1 MKRICALLL
10 ALGLLVSLSGCSLF
24 DKSNYELSAYT
35 AQTEDVIE
43 ADMGYI
49 SDYSSL
55 KRAITWLVSEHQE
68 SAELQFQNYD
78 GNISRDIS
86 QACWEV
92 KSSTPLGAFA
102 IDYTSCDLSRI
113 VSFYQADLYITYRR
127 SAEQMQALEELTG
140 LSDLSRRLSEAL
152 QNAQTYLVLELSAA
166 ALTGDLVRELV
177 AEAYYADA
185 LACPRMPEVDV
196 NLYPESG
203 MDRIVEI
210 SLDYGLEAEEL
221 SRMRSELSQRCAEAL
236 GYTGS
241 SGEASGEAG
250 SDSLRQ
256 ADRLY
261 AACLY
266 LAENCSYSPSAG
278 STAYDA
284 LVNGTANAE
293 GMAMACQAFCS
304 LLGIECRVVS
314 GRLDN
319 EPHFWNMVTVDGMN
333 CHVDMTDPNEVF
345 LSSDEKVLGRYWWDT
360 EAYPACPTDYDY
372 FGLLAAQEALENAW
386 AAAAG

>member
-221 SRMRSELSQRCAEAL
+221 ARMRSELSQRCAEAL

>member
-1 MKRICALLL
+1 MKKITALLL
-10 ALGLLVSLSGCSLF
+10 ALGLMLSMGGCRLF

-35 AQTEDVIE
+35 AETEEVTE
-43 ADMGYI
+43 ADVGYI

-127 SAEQMQALEELTG
+127 SAEQVEAIEELVGLTELSQRLNQALHG
-140 LSDLSRRLSEAL
+140 SE
-152 QNAQTYLVLELSAA
+152 TYLVLEVTSAA
-166 ALTGDLVRELV
+166 VTAELVRNYV
-177 AEAYYADA
+177 SQAYYADA
-185 LACPRMPEVDV
+185 LAAPQMPEAQV

-203 MDRIVEI
+203 VERIVEI
-210 SLDYGLEAEEL
+210 SLDYGMTTEEL
-221 SRMRSELSQRCAEAL
+221 EQMRAELAQRCAQAL
-236 GYTGS
+236 VYTGA
-241 SGEASGEAG
+241 SGEASDEAG
-250 SDSLRQ
+250 SETVRQ

-266 LAENCSYSPSAG
+266 LAENCIYSPAAG
-278 STAYDA
+278 TTAYDA
-284 LVNGTANAE
+284 LVSGAANAE
-293 GMAMACQAFCS
+293 GMAMACQAFCEM
-304 LLGIECRVVS
+304 LGIECRVVS

-319 EPHFWNMVTVDGMN
+319 EPHFWNMVTVDGLT
-333 CHVDMTDPNEVF
+333 CHLDMSDPNEVF

>member
-1 MKRICALLL
+1 MKRIFSLLL
-10 ALGLLVSLSGCSLF
+10 VLGLFVSLGGCSLF
-24 DKSNYELSAYT
+24 DKSNYELSEYT
-35 AQTEDVIE
+35 AQTEEVTE
-43 ADMGYI
+43 ADVGYI
-49 SDYSSL
+49 SDYNSL

-68 SAELQFQNYD
+68 AAELQFQNYD

-140 LSDLSRRLSEAL
+140 LTDLSLRLSEAL
-152 QNAQTYLVLELSAA
+152 QSSQTYLVLELSAA
-166 ALTGDLVRELV
+166 ALTGDLVRDLV

-185 LACPRMPEVDV
+185 LAVPRMPEVEV
-196 NLYPESG
+196 SLYPESG
-203 MDRIVEI
+203 VERIVEI
-210 SLDYGLEAEEL
+210 SLDYGMETEEL
-221 SRMRSELSQRCAEAL
+221 SRMRAELVQRCADAL
-236 GYTGS
+236 VYTGA
-241 SGEASGEAG
+241 SGEASAESG

-266 LAENCSYSPSAG
+266 LAENCIYSPMAG
-278 STAYDA
+278 ATAYDA
-284 LVNGTANAE
+284 LVEGAANAE
-293 GMAMACQAFCS
+293 GIAMACQAFCDM
-304 LLGIECRVVS
+304 LGIECRVVS

-319 EPHFWNMVTVDGMN
+319 EPHFWNMVTVDGLS
-333 CHVDMTDPNEVF
+333 CHVDMSDPNEVF